1 MKNIF
6 NKLLCLAV
14 LASAFAF
21 PSRAQFVNHLE
32 ETTLPVGE
40 FTMVSAN
47 GDFEVT
53 LSKGSYGVRLTTDK
67 NLTPYVQV
75 YVRSNTLYLTYD
87 EKSVPKDI
95 KKLYKGKNASQPV
108 FRAVVSMPQLNG
120 INLDDNVI
128 LSSTEAFY
136 GSDVVIT
143 LTDKAQ
149 VRNLN
154 VQGNSITV
162 DMKKN
167 TQAALTL
174 TADKKMEVTT
184 DDKAILKLAEMEVTT
199 DDKAILKLAEK
210 AREITLNAK
219 GNSDNALSG
228 EGEILNLNLSEKT
241 TSNVS
246 HRTKN
251 AVLNVGGSSKLILNG
266 SGEYLEVKGGKNAEV
281 EAVAFPVKTM
291 KAELDGGKVNV
302 AVEKE
307 LNVTLL
313 GGSSLFF
320 TGSPTLI
327 VNKIVKSTLAPAG
340 TVK

>member
-1 MKNIF
+1 MKNLF
-6 NKLLCLAV
+6 SKLLCLAV

-32 ETTLPVGE
+32 ESTLPVGE

-120 INLDDNVI
+120 IELDDNVI
-128 LSSTEAFY
+128 LSSAEAFY
-136 GSDVVIT
+136 GSDIVIS

-149 VRNLN
+149 VRNLT

-162 DMKKN
+162 NMKKN
-167 TQAALTL
+167 AQAALTL

-184 DDKAILKLAEMEVTT
+184 DDKAILKLAE
-199 DDKAILKLAEK
+199 K

-219 GNSDNALSG
+219 GSSDNALSG

-241 TSNVS
+241 TGNVS

-251 AVLNVGGSSKLILNG
+251 AVLNVGGSSKLILTG
-266 SGEYLEVKGGKNAEV
+266 TGEYLEVKGGKNAEV

-307 LNVTLL
+307 MNVTLL

>member
-1 MKNIF
+1 MKHLIS
-6 NKLLCLAV
+6 KLLCLAV

-120 INLDDNVI
+120 IELDDNVI
-128 LSSTEAFY
+128 LSSAEAFY
-136 GSDVVIT
+136 GSDIVIS

-149 VRNLN
+149 VRNLT

-162 DMKKN
+162 NMKKN
-167 TQAALTL
+167 AQAALTL
-174 TADKKMEVTT
+174 TADKK
-184 DDKAILKLAEMEVTT
+184 MEVTT

-241 TSNVS
+241 TGNVS

-251 AVLNVGGSSKLILNG
+251 AVLNVGGSSKLILTG
-266 SGEYLEVKGGKNAEV
+266 TGEYLEVKGGKNAEV

>member
-1 MKNIF
+1 MKNVF
-6 NKLLCLAV
+6 SKLLCLAV

-149 VRNLN
+149 VRNLT

-184 DDKAILKLAEMEVTT
+184 DDKAILKLAE
-199 DDKAILKLAEK
+199 K

-219 GNSDNALSG
+219 GSSDNALSG

-241 TSNVS
+241 TSNVN

>member
-1 MKNIF
+1 MKNLF
-6 NKLLCLAV
+6 SKLLCLAV

-120 INLDDNVI
+120 IELDDNVI
-128 LSSTEAFY
+128 LSSAEAFY
-136 GSDVVIT
+136 GSDIVIS

-149 VRNLN
+149 VRNLT

-162 DMKKN
+162 NMKKN
-167 TQAALTL
+167 AQAALTL

-184 DDKAILKLAEMEVTT
+184 DDKAILKLAE
-199 DDKAILKLAEK
+199 K

-219 GNSDNALSG
+219 GGSDNALSG

-251 AVLNVGGSSKLILNG
+251 AVLNVGGSSKLILTG
-266 SGEYLEVKGGKNAEV
+266 TGEYLEVKGGKNAEV

-307 LNVTLL
+307 LNMTLL

>member
-1 MKNIF
+1 MKNLF
-6 NKLLCLAV
+6 SKLLCLAV

-120 INLDDNVI
+120 IELDDNVI
-128 LSSTEAFY
+128 LSSAEAFY
-136 GSDVVIT
+136 GSDIVIS

-149 VRNLN
+149 VRNLT

-162 DMKKN
+162 NMKKN
-167 TQAALTL
+167 AQAALTL
-174 TADKKMEVTT
+174 TADKK
-184 DDKAILKLAEMEVTT
+184 MEVTT

-251 AVLNVGGSSKLILNG
+251 AILNVGGSSKLILTG
-266 SGEYLEVKGGKNAEV
+266 TGEYLEVKGGKNAEV

>member
-1 MKNIF
+1 MKNLF
-6 NKLLCLAV
+6 SKLLCLAV

-32 ETTLPVGE
+32 ESTLPVGE
-40 FTMVSAN
+40 FTMVSAS

-120 INLDDNVI
+120 IELDDNVI
-128 LSSTEAFY
+128 LSSAEAFY
-136 GSDVVIT
+136 GSDIVIS

-149 VRNLN
+149 IRNLT

-162 DMKKN
+162 NMKKN
-167 TQAALTL
+167 AQAALTL

-184 DDKAILKLAEMEVTT
+184 DDKAILKLAE
-199 DDKAILKLAEK
+199 K

-219 GNSDNALSG
+219 GSSDNALSG

-241 TSNVS
+241 TGNVS

-251 AVLNVGGSSKLILNG
+251 AVLNVGGSSKLILTG
-266 SGEYLEVKGGKNAEV
+266 TGEYLEVKGGKNAEV

>member
-1 MKNIF
+1 MKNLF
-6 NKLLCLAV
+6 SKLLCLAV

-32 ETTLPVGE
+32 ESTLPVGE

-120 INLDDNVI
+120 IELDDNVI
-128 LSSTEAFY
+128 LSSAEAFY
-136 GSDVVIT
+136 GSDIVIS

-149 VRNLN
+149 VRNLT

-162 DMKKN
+162 NMKKN
-167 TQAALTL
+167 AQAALTL
-174 TADKKMEVTT
+174 TADKK
-184 DDKAILKLAEMEVTT
+184 MEVTT

-246 HRTKN
+246 YRTKN
-251 AVLNVGGSSKLILNG
+251 AVLNVGGSSKLILTG
-266 SGEYLEVKGGKNAEV
+266 TGEYLEVKGGKNAEV

-307 LNVTLL
+307 MNVTLL

>member
-1 MKNIF
+1 MKNLF
-6 NKLLCLAV
+6 SKLLCLAV

-32 ETTLPVGE
+32 ESTLPVGE
-40 FTMVSAN
+40 FTMVSAS

-120 INLDDNVI
+120 IELDDNVI
-128 LSSTEAFY
+128 LSSAEAFY
-136 GSDVVIT
+136 GSDIVIS

-149 VRNLN
+149 VRNLT

-162 DMKKN
+162 NMKKN
-167 TQAALTL
+167 AQAALTL
-174 TADKKMEVTT
+174 TADKK
-184 DDKAILKLAEMEVTT
+184 MEVTT

-251 AVLNVGGSSKLILNG
+251 AVLNVGGSSKLILTG
-266 SGEYLEVKGGKNAEV
+266 TGEYLEVKGGKNAEV

>member
-1 MKNIF
+1 MKNLF
-6 NKLLCLAV
+6 SKLLCLAV

-32 ETTLPVGE
+32 EPTLPVGE

-128 LSSTEAFY
+128 LSSAEAFY

-174 TADKKMEVTT
+174 TADKK
-184 DDKAILKLAEMEVTT
+184 MEVTT

-320 TGSPTLI
+320 TGSPILI

>member
-1 MKNIF
+1 MKNLF
-6 NKLLCLAV
+6 SKLLCLAV

-32 ETTLPVGE
+32 ESTLPVGE
-40 FTMVSAN
+40 FTMVSAS

-120 INLDDNVI
+120 IELDDNVI
-128 LSSTEAFY
+128 LSSAEAFY
-136 GSDVVIT
+136 GSDIVIS

-149 VRNLN
+149 IRNLT

-162 DMKKN
+162 NMKKN
-167 TQAALTL
+167 AQAALTL
-174 TADKKMEVTT
+174 TADKK
-184 DDKAILKLAEMEVTT
+184 MEVTT

-228 EGEILNLNLSEKT
+228 EGEILNLNLSEKAT
-241 TSNVS
+241 GNVS

-251 AVLNVGGSSKLILNG
+251 AVLNVGGSSKLILTG
-266 SGEYLEVKGGKNAEV
+266 TGEYLEVKGGKNAEV

-307 LNVTLL
+307 MNVTLL

>member
-40 FTMVSAN
+40 FTMVSAS

-120 INLDDNVI
+120 IELDDNVI
-128 LSSTEAFY
+128 LSSAEAFY
-136 GSDVVIT
+136 GSDIVIS

-149 VRNLN
+149 VRNLT

-162 DMKKN
+162 NMKKN
-167 TQAALTL
+167 AQAALTL

-184 DDKAILKLAEMEVTT
+184 DDKAILKLAE
-199 DDKAILKLAEK
+199 K

-219 GNSDNALSG
+219 GSSDNALSG

-241 TSNVS
+241 TSNVN

-307 LNVTLL
+307 MNVTLL

>member
-1 MKNIF
+1 MKNLF
-6 NKLLCLAV
+6 SKLLCLAV

-67 NLTPYVQV
+67 NLTPYVHV

-149 VRNLN
+149 VRNLT

-167 TQAALTL
+167 SQAALTL
-174 TADKKMEVTT
+174 TADKK
-184 DDKAILKLAEMEVTT
+184 MEVTT

>member
-1 MKNIF
+1 MLF
-6 NKLLCLAV
+6 
-14 LASAFAF
+14 
-21 PSRAQFVNHLE
+21 
-32 ETTLPVGE
+32 
-40 FTMVSAN
+40 
-47 GDFEVT
+47 
-53 LSKGSYGVRLTTDK
+53 
-67 NLTPYVQV
+67 
-75 YVRSNTLYLTYD
+75 RS
-87 EKSVPKDI
+87 
-95 KKLYKGKNASQPV
+95 
-108 FRAVVSMPQLNG
+108 G
-120 INLDDNVI
+120 IELDDNVI
-128 LSSTEAFY
+128 LSSAEAFY
-136 GSDVVIT
+136 GSDIVIS

-149 VRNLN
+149 IRNLT

-162 DMKKN
+162 NMKKN
-167 TQAALTL
+167 AQAALTL
-174 TADKKMEVTT
+174 TADKK
-184 DDKAILKLAEMEVTT
+184 MEVTT

-241 TSNVS
+241 TGNVS

-251 AVLNVGGSSKLILNG
+251 AVLNVGGSSKLILTG
-266 SGEYLEVKGGKNAEV
+266 TGEYLEVKGGKNAEV

-307 LNVTLL
+307 MNVTLL

>member
-128 LSSTEAFY
+128 LSSAEAFY

-184 DDKAILKLAEMEVTT
+184 DDKAILKLAE
-199 DDKAILKLAEK
+199 K

-241 TSNVS
+241 TSNVN

>member
-1 MKNIF
+1 MKNVF
-6 NKLLCLAV
+6 SKLLCLAV

-120 INLDDNVI
+120 IELDDNVI
-128 LSSTEAFY
+128 LSSAEAFY
-136 GSDVVIT
+136 GSDIVIS

-149 VRNLN
+149 VRNLT

-167 TQAALTL
+167 AQAALTL
-174 TADKKMEVTT
+174 TADKKIE
-184 DDKAILKLAEMEVTT
+184 ATT

-219 GNSDNALSG
+219 GSSDNALSG

-241 TSNVS
+241 TSNVNQ
-246 HRTKN
+246 RTKN

-266 SGEYLEVKGGKNAEV
+266 AGEYLEVKGGKNAEV

>member
-1 MKNIF
+1 MKNLF
-6 NKLLCLAV
+6 SKLLCLAV

-32 ETTLPVGE
+32 ESTLPVGE
-40 FTMVSAN
+40 FTMVSAS

-120 INLDDNVI
+120 IELDDNVI
-128 LSSTEAFY
+128 LSSAEAFY
-136 GSDVVIT
+136 GSDIVIS

-149 VRNLN
+149 IRNLT

-162 DMKKN
+162 NMKKN
-167 TQAALTL
+167 AQAALTL
-174 TADKKMEVTT
+174 TADKK
-184 DDKAILKLAEMEVTT
+184 MEVTT

-241 TSNVS
+241 TGNVS

-251 AVLNVGGSSKLILNG
+251 AVLNVGGSSKLILTG
-266 SGEYLEVKGGKNAEV
+266 TGEYLEVKGGKNAEV

-307 LNVTLL
+307 MNVTLL

>member
-1 MKNIF
+1 MKNLF
-6 NKLLCLAV
+6 SKLLCLAV

-167 TQAALTL
+167 SQAALTL
-174 TADKKMEVTT
+174 TADKK
-184 DDKAILKLAEMEVTT
+184 MEVTT

-241 TSNVS
+241 TSNVN

>member
-1 MKNIF
+1 MKNLF
-6 NKLLCLAV
+6 SKLLFLAV

-32 ETTLPVGE
+32 ESTLPVGE

-120 INLDDNVI
+120 IELDDNVI
-128 LSSTEAFY
+128 LSSAEAFY
-136 GSDVVIT
+136 GSDIVIS

-149 VRNLN
+149 IRNLT

-162 DMKKN
+162 NMKKN
-167 TQAALTL
+167 AQAALTL
-174 TADKKMEVTT
+174 TADKK
-184 DDKAILKLAEMEVTT
+184 MEVTT

-251 AVLNVGGSSKLILNG
+251 AVLNVGGSSKLILTG
-266 SGEYLEVKGGKNAEV
+266 TGEYLEVKGGKNAEV

-307 LNVTLL
+307 MNVTLL

>member
-1 MKNIF
+1 MKNLF
-6 NKLLCLAV
+6 SKLLCLAV

-32 ETTLPVGE
+32 ESTLPVGE

-120 INLDDNVI
+120 IELDDNVI
-128 LSSTEAFY
+128 LSSAEAFY
-136 GSDVVIT
+136 GSDIVIS

-149 VRNLN
+149 VRNLT

-162 DMKKN
+162 NMKKN
-167 TQAALTL
+167 AQAALTL
-174 TADKKMEVTT
+174 TADKK
-184 DDKAILKLAEMEVTT
+184 MEVTT

-241 TSNVS
+241 TGNVS

-251 AVLNVGGSSKLILNG
+251 AVLNVGGSSKLILTG
-266 SGEYLEVKGGKNAEV
+266 TGEYLEVKGGKNAEV

-307 LNVTLL
+307 MNVTLL

>member
-1 MKNIF
+1 MKNLF
-6 NKLLCLAV
+6 SKLLCLAV

-120 INLDDNVI
+120 IELDDNVI
-128 LSSTEAFY
+128 LSSAEAFY
-136 GSDVVIT
+136 GSDIVIS

-149 VRNLN
+149 VRNLT

-162 DMKKN
+162 NMKKN
-167 TQAALTL
+167 AQAALTL
-174 TADKKMEVTT
+174 TADKK
-184 DDKAILKLAEMEVTT
+184 MEVTT

-251 AVLNVGGSSKLILNG
+251 AVLNVGGSSKLILTG

-307 LNVTLL
+307 MNVTLL

>member
-1 MKNIF
+1 MKNLF
-6 NKLLCLAV
+6 SKLLCLAV

-32 ETTLPVGE
+32 ESTLPVGE
-40 FTMVSAN
+40 FTMVSAS

-120 INLDDNVI
+120 IELDDNVI
-128 LSSTEAFY
+128 LSSAEAFY
-136 GSDVVIT
+136 GSDIVIS

-149 VRNLN
+149 VRNLT

-162 DMKKN
+162 NMKKN
-167 TQAALTL
+167 AQAALTL
-174 TADKKMEVTT
+174 TADKK
-184 DDKAILKLAEMEVTT
+184 MEVTT

-251 AVLNVGGSSKLILNG
+251 AVLNVGGSSKLILTG
-266 SGEYLEVKGGKNAEV
+266 TGEYLEVKGGKNAEV

-307 LNVTLL
+307 MNVTLL

>member
-184 DDKAILKLAEMEVTT
+184 DDKAILKLAE
-199 DDKAILKLAEK
+199 K

-219 GNSDNALSG
+219 GSSDNALSG

-241 TSNVS
+241 TSNVN

>member
-1 MKNIF
+1 MKNLF
-6 NKLLCLAV
+6 SKLLCLAV

-120 INLDDNVI
+120 IELDDNVI
-128 LSSTEAFY
+128 LSSAEAFY
-136 GSDVVIT
+136 GSDIVIS

-149 VRNLN
+149 VRNLT

-167 TQAALTL
+167 AQAALTL
-174 TADKKMEVTT
+174 TADKK
-184 DDKAILKLAEMEVTT
+184 MEVTT

-241 TSNVS
+241 TSNVN

-266 SGEYLEVKGGKNAEV
+266 TGEYLEVKGGKNAEV

-327 VNKIVKSTLAPAG
+327 VNKIVRSTLAPAG

>member
-1 MKNIF
+1 MKNLF
-6 NKLLCLAV
+6 SKLLCLAV

-32 ETTLPVGE
+32 ESTLPVGE
-40 FTMVSAN
+40 FTMVSAS

-120 INLDDNVI
+120 IELDDNVI
-128 LSSTEAFY
+128 LSSAEAFY
-136 GSDVVIT
+136 GSDIVIS

-149 VRNLN
+149 VRNLT

-162 DMKKN
+162 NMKKN
-167 TQAALTL
+167 AQAALTL
-174 TADKKMEVTT
+174 TADKK
-184 DDKAILKLAEMEVTT
+184 MEVTT

-228 EGEILNLNLSEKT
+228 EGEILNLNLSEKAT
-241 TSNVS
+241 GNVS

-251 AVLNVGGSSKLILNG
+251 AVLNVGGSSKLILTG
-266 SGEYLEVKGGKNAEV
+266 TGEYLEVKGGKNAEV

-307 LNVTLL
+307 MNVTLL

>member
-1 MKNIF
+1 MKNLF
-6 NKLLCLAV
+6 SKLLCLAV

-32 ETTLPVGE
+32 ESTLPVGE

-120 INLDDNVI
+120 IELDDNVI
-128 LSSTEAFY
+128 LSSAEAFY
-136 GSDVVIT
+136 GSDIVIS

-149 VRNLN
+149 VRNLT

-162 DMKKN
+162 NMKKN
-167 TQAALTL
+167 AQAALTL

-184 DDKAILKLAEMEVTT
+184 DDKAILKLAE
-199 DDKAILKLAEK
+199 K

-219 GNSDNALSG
+219 GSSDNALSG

-241 TSNVS
+241 TGNVS

-251 AVLNVGGSSKLILNG
+251 AVLNVGGSSKLILTG
-266 SGEYLEVKGGKNAEV
+266 TGEYLEVKGGKNAEV

>member
-1 MKNIF
+1 MKNVF
-6 NKLLCLAV
+6 SKLLCLAV

-120 INLDDNVI
+120 IELDDNVI
-128 LSSTEAFY
+128 LSSAEAFY
-136 GSDVVIT
+136 GSDIVIS

-149 VRNLN
+149 VRNLT

-167 TQAALTL
+167 AQAALTL
-174 TADKKMEVTT
+174 TADKKIE
-184 DDKAILKLAEMEVTT
+184 ATT

-219 GNSDNALSG
+219 GSSDNALSG

-241 TSNVS
+241 TSNVNQ
-246 HRTKN
+246 RTKN

-266 SGEYLEVKGGKNAEV
+266 AGEYLEVKGGKNAEV

-307 LNVTLL
+307 LNMTLL

>member
-1 MKNIF
+1 MKNLF
-6 NKLLCLAV
+6 SKLLCLAV

-120 INLDDNVI
+120 IELDDNVI
-128 LSSTEAFY
+128 LSSAEAFY
-136 GSDVVIT
+136 GSDIVIS

-149 VRNLN
+149 VRNLT

-162 DMKKN
+162 NMKKN
-167 TQAALTL
+167 AQAALTL

-184 DDKAILKLAEMEVTT
+184 DDKAILKLAE
-199 DDKAILKLAEK
+199 K

-219 GNSDNALSG
+219 GSSDNALSG

-241 TSNVS
+241 TGNVS

-251 AVLNVGGSSKLILNG
+251 AVLNVGGSSKLILTG
-266 SGEYLEVKGGKNAEV
+266 TGEYLEVKGGKNAEV

-307 LNVTLL
+307 MNVTLL

>member
-1 MKNIF
+1 MKNLF
-6 NKLLCLAV
+6 SKLLCLAV

-32 ETTLPVGE
+32 ESTLPVGE

-120 INLDDNVI
+120 IELDDNVI
-128 LSSTEAFY
+128 LSSAEAFY
-136 GSDVVIT
+136 GSDIVIS

-149 VRNLN
+149 VRNLT

-162 DMKKN
+162 NMKKN
-167 TQAALTL
+167 AQAALTL

-184 DDKAILKLAEMEVTT
+184 DDKAM
-199 DDKAILKLAEK
+199 LKLAEK

-219 GNSDNALSG
+219 GSSDNALSG

-251 AVLNVGGSSKLILNG
+251 AVLNVGGSSKLILTG
-266 SGEYLEVKGGKNAEV
+266 TGEYLEVKGGKNAEV

-307 LNVTLL
+307 MNVTLL

>member
-1 MKNIF
+1 MKNVF
-6 NKLLCLAV
+6 SKLLCLAV

-32 ETTLPVGE
+32 ESTLPVGE
-40 FTMVSAN
+40 FTMVSAS

-120 INLDDNVI
+120 IELDDNVI
-128 LSSTEAFY
+128 LSSAEAFY
-136 GSDVVIT
+136 GSDIVIS

-184 DDKAILKLAEMEVTT
+184 DDKAILKLAE
-199 DDKAILKLAEK
+199 K

-219 GNSDNALSG
+219 GSSDNALSG

-241 TSNVS
+241 TSNVN

-251 AVLNVGGSSKLILNG
+251 AVLNVGGSSKLILTG
-266 SGEYLEVKGGKNAEV
+266 TGEYLEVKGGKNAEV

>member
-1 MKNIF
+1 MKNLF
-6 NKLLCLAV
+6 SKLLCLAV

-120 INLDDNVI
+120 IELDDNVI
-128 LSSTEAFY
+128 LSSAEAFY
-136 GSDVVIT
+136 GSDIVIS

-149 VRNLN
+149 VRNLT

-162 DMKKN
+162 NMKKN
-167 TQAALTL
+167 AQAALTL
-174 TADKKMEVTT
+174 TADKK
-184 DDKAILKLAEMEVTT
+184 MEVTT

-251 AVLNVGGSSKLILNG
+251 AVLNVGGSSKLLLNG

>member
-149 VRNLN
+149 VRNLT

-184 DDKAILKLAEMEVTT
+184 DDKAILKLAE
-199 DDKAILKLAEK
+199 K

-219 GNSDNALSG
+219 GSSDNALSG

-241 TSNVS
+241 TSNVN

>member
-1 MKNIF
+1 MKNLF
-6 NKLLCLAV
+6 SKLLCLAV

-32 ETTLPVGE
+32 ESTLPVGE
-40 FTMVSAN
+40 FTMVSAS

-120 INLDDNVI
+120 IELDDNVI
-128 LSSTEAFY
+128 LSSAEAFY
-136 GSDVVIT
+136 GSDIVIS

-149 VRNLN
+149 IRNLT

-162 DMKKN
+162 NMKKN
-167 TQAALTL
+167 AQAALTL
-174 TADKKMEVTT
+174 TADKK
-184 DDKAILKLAEMEVTT
+184 MEVTT

-251 AVLNVGGSSKLILNG
+251 AVLNVGGSSKLILTG
-266 SGEYLEVKGGKNAEV
+266 TGEYLEVKGGKNAEV

-307 LNVTLL
+307 MNVTLL

>member
-1 MKNIF
+1 MKNLF
-6 NKLLCLAV
+6 SKLLCLAV

-128 LSSTEAFY
+128 LSSAEAFY

-149 VRNLN
+149 VRNLT

-167 TQAALTL
+167 SQAALTL
-174 TADKKMEVTT
+174 TADKK
-184 DDKAILKLAEMEVTT
+184 MEVTT

-281 EAVAFPVKTM
+281 EAVAFLVKTM

>member
-1 MKNIF
+1 MKNLF
-6 NKLLCLAV
+6 SKLLFLAV

-120 INLDDNVI
+120 IELDDNVI
-128 LSSTEAFY
+128 LSSAEAFY
-136 GSDVVIT
+136 GSDIVIS

-149 VRNLN
+149 VRNLT

-162 DMKKN
+162 NMKKN
-167 TQAALTL
+167 AQAALTL

-184 DDKAILKLAEMEVTT
+184 DDKAILKLAE
-199 DDKAILKLAEK
+199 KAQ
-210 AREITLNAK
+210 EITLNAK
-219 GNSDNALSG
+219 GGSDNALSG

-251 AVLNVGGSSKLILNG
+251 AVLNVGGSSKLILTG
-266 SGEYLEVKGGKNAEV
+266 TGEYLEVKGGKNAEV

>member
-1 MKNIF
+1 MKNLF
-6 NKLLCLAV
+6 SKLLCLAV

-128 LSSTEAFY
+128 LSSAEAFY

-143 LTDKAQ
+143 MTDKAQ

-174 TADKKMEVTT
+174 TADKK
-184 DDKAILKLAEMEVTT
+184 MEVTT

>member
-1 MKNIF
+1 MKNLF
-6 NKLLCLAV
+6 SKLLCLAV

-32 ETTLPVGE
+32 ESTLPVGE
-40 FTMVSAN
+40 FTMVSAS

-120 INLDDNVI
+120 IELDDNVI
-128 LSSTEAFY
+128 LSSAEAFY
-136 GSDVVIT
+136 GSDIVIS

-149 VRNLN
+149 VRNLT

-162 DMKKN
+162 NMKKN
-167 TQAALTL
+167 AQAALTL
-174 TADKKMEVTT
+174 TADKK
-184 DDKAILKLAEMEVTT
+184 MEVTT

-307 LNVTLL
+307 MNVTLL

>member
-1 MKNIF
+1 MKNLF
-6 NKLLCLAV
+6 SKLLCLAV

-32 ETTLPVGE
+32 ESTLPVGE

-120 INLDDNVI
+120 IELDDNVI
-128 LSSTEAFY
+128 LSSAEAFY
-136 GSDVVIT
+136 GSDIVIS

-149 VRNLN
+149 VRNLT

-162 DMKKN
+162 NMKKN
-167 TQAALTL
+167 AQAALTL
-174 TADKKMEVTT
+174 TADKK
-184 DDKAILKLAEMEVTT
+184 MEVTT

-251 AVLNVGGSSKLILNG
+251 AVLNVGGSTKLILTG
-266 SGEYLEVKGGKNAEV
+266 TGEYLEVKGGKNAEV

-307 LNVTLL
+307 MNVTLL